1 MMNERIKEL
10 LPNPFAVDYQVA
22 ETPLDLY
29 TEVEMQKFASRIIE
43 ECASII
49 SARLFPNY
57 EGNLHKVAHNNALLC
72 AISDLNELME
82 SEE

>member
-43 ECASII
+43 ECASIMI
-49 SARLFPNY
+49 
-57 EGNLHKVAHNNALLC
+57 
-72 AISDLNELME
+72 
-82 SEE
+82 